1 MAIVPWESDEF
12 RVVIGRS
19 TIDFDPDKEDE
30 NRAKHKYSLASA
42 IDIFEK
48 LLLPF
53 SSPPMCTRDASTQA
67 ERRHEHLS
75 VDSEGK
81 VVFIVTTMR
90 PDETIR
96 VISLRRAS
104 QDERDSFAQATGYVQ
119 PGGA

>member
-53 SSPPMCTRDASTQA
+53 SSPPICTRDASTQA